1 MEPTFKKE
9 AILRSATYRPHR
21 DALAVILQ
29 DGAMYS
35 HKEVQSLLKKFL
47 RKPVIEKKN

>member
-9 AILRSATYRPHR
+9 AILRSATYRSHR
-21 DALAVILQ
+21 DALAVILK

-35 HKEVQSLLKKFL
+35 HNEIQDLLKEFL
-47 RKPVIEKKN
+47 KKPVIEKKN